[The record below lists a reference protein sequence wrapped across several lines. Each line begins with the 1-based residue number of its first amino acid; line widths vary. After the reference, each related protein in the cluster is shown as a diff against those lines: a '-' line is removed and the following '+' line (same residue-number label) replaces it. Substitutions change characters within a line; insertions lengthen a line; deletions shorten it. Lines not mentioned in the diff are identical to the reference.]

1 MLRALLVG
9 LPVLVLCMALQAVFA
24 GLSLRWYGGLR
35 SIVRRNRH
43 WRYVWVL
50 SAVLMLA
57 LVGNL
62 LQMAMWAVL
71 FLALGEFSDYS
82 TALYH
87 SAVNFTTLGY
97 GDVVMSPRFRL
108 LGALEAS
115 NGIMMFGVSTALMT
129 AAVIDLLKHEARARG
144 GLDKE

>member
-1 MLRALLVG
+1 MLRALLIG
-9 LPVLVLCMALQAVFA
+9 LPVLVLCTALQAVFV
-24 GLSLRWYGGLR
+24 GLLLRWYGGLR
-35 SIVRRNRH
+35 TLVRHNRQ
-43 WRYVWVL
+43 WRYVWIL

-62 LQMAMWAVL
+62 LQMGLWALL

-108 LGALEAS
+108 LGALEAA
-115 NGIMMFGVSTALMT
+115 NGILMFGVSTAMMT
-129 AAVIDLLKHEARARG
+129 AAVIDLLKHEAKAR

>member
-9 LPVLVLCMALQAVFA
+9 LPVLVLCMALQAIFV
-24 GLSLRWYGGLR
+24 GVSLRWYGGLR
-35 SIVRRNRH
+35 ALVVRNRH
-43 WRYVWVL
+43 WRYVWIL

-108 LGALEAS
+108 LGALEAA
-115 NGIMMFGVSTALMT
+115 NGILMFGVSTAMMT
-129 AAVIDLLKHEARARG
+129 AAVIDLLKHEAKVRG
-144 GLDKE
+144 RDAE